1 MILHHEY
8 STMILKATTM
18 EHNWAGVGGAV
29 ALDHFAK
36 LFLSQGSVS
45 HNRLHDDNN
54 DNNDGGAAI
63 GQGGGIYAAG
73 HASVV
78 LTDGVALHGNKAV
91 VRGGGVFVN
100 HHASFRSTGGVSFQ
114 KNTAGE
120 SGGAVYLTHIECD
133 VVEDE
138 VDNSTL
144 MSWSPPCIDVGAGC
158 YAAVSRFVCWF
169 VCVFVLCVFVFFC
182 PMYRPR
188 D

>member
-1 MILHHEY
+1 M
-8 STMILKATTM
+8 
-18 EHNWAGVGGAV
+18 

-91 VRGGGVFVN
+91 VRGGGCL
-100 HHASFRSTGGVSFQ
+100 ST
-114 KNTAGE
+114 
-120 SGGAVYLTHIECD
+120 
-133 VVEDE
+133 
-138 VDNSTL
+138 STL
-144 MSWSPPCIDVGAGC
+144 LFGAREGCRFRKTPPGSPEGPCI
-158 YAAVSRFVCWF
+158 
-169 VCVFVLCVFVFFC
+169 
-182 PMYRPR
+182 
-188 D
+188 